1 MLNARSEQMWRMW
14 IAYSGLPMCK
24 FFVVDTQN
32 LYLETHIVL
41 LHSQRFVSVVFIV
54 SRLDP
59 AVETEIATQDSK
71 SPE

>member
-1 MLNARSEQMWRMW
+1 
-14 IAYSGLPMCK
+14 MCK